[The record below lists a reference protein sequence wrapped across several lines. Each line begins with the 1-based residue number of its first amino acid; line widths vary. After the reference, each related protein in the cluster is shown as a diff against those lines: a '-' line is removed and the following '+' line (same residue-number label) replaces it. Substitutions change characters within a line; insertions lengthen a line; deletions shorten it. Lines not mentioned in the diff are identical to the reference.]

1 MFMFFLFCN
10 KEWLQWLQWLQIM
23 RKKKVQSG
31 SDAIRLK
38 IPPMPLY
45 PMLDG
50 ISPPPW
56 IFPVEQNFFH

>member
-1 MFMFFLFCN
+1 MM
-10 KEWLQWLQWLQIM
+10 KE
-23 RKKKVQSG
+23 KKVQSG

-56 IFPVEQNFFH
+56 NFAVEKDFFPFK